1 MDSAGSP
8 VYLVNLVNFI
18 SRSLC
23 PCCPSDGLAQA
34 RIFAR
39 ASVVIPARAGWARF
53 ARVGLPG
60 LFGEETA
67 LFAAADA
74 AMRPQTLQNHFGRGG
89 GRAGVPFVGNTEA
102 VHVVHQLLDVGELL
116 VAIGGGSQIGEFQ
129 FAAQFK
135 PLDDRLEVQVG
146 KALREDGPLAV
157 RMSSR
162 AIVSAPL
169 SSPSYSSSS

>member
-1 MDSAGSP
+1 MESAGSP
-8 VYLVNLVNFI
+8 MYLVNLVNFI

-23 PCCPSDGLAQA
+23 PCCPSNGFL
-34 RIFAR
+34 RLRSFPR
-39 ASVVIPARAGWARF
+39 ASVVIPPRAGWARF

-102 VHVVHQLLDVGELL
+102 VDVVHQLLDVGELL
-116 VAIGGGSQIGEFQ
+116 VAIGGGSQLCELHVAGQ
-129 FAAQFK
+129 
-135 PLDDRLEVQVG
+135 
-146 KALREDGPLAV
+146 
-157 RMSSR
+157 
-162 AIVSAPL
+162 
-169 SSPSYSSSS
+169 